1 MSVHNSESIE
11 KYNPIIIEKLSKD
24 KFFKDFLEKSY
35 ENNLVDHE
43 LLQRINYERMKLLKQ
58 QLTYYTNNESSSVMV
73 EVAEEIMKSIDFTI
87 GFYLKSFDDI
97 ELIIEKLQHDCLE
110 DIFKKGKN
118 FIDIEVIK
126 CKRLFDKVKNNK
138 LNITNYSYDD
148 TIDYG
153 LGVFFK
159 KYDSRFAAHIAPC
172 SVDYQ
177 LSIDFM
183 DYIGVEYIK
192 NYLTALYVE
201 NTFCSYFDINLI
213 KTLLRS
219 YDDQWESLLLNIFEI
234 VLTNAIALSIVGK
247 DIKGLNVADMDKEII
262 ISRLQGLSLSEII
275 DIFILEGNNCCDLL
289 KIEDK
294 NIRLYIKET
303 SIKIGKEI
311 TSKLRNKSLD
321 KIIISFKDIKEN
333 IKYIDGKKVTNSIFK
348 AITEEI
354 RDCININDKIT
365 LIKDNFKSI
374 YDLIDMLEAECL
386 FYDEYKMY
394 FKTLSDIEIALL
406 MKNAYEDSDKVWVKE
421 LKEFVHSLGREK
433 VMEIERIKDEIQ
445 LY

>member
-1 MSVHNSESIE
+1 MHNSESIE
-11 KYNPIIIEKLSKD
+11 KYNPIIIKKLSKD
-24 KFFKDFLEKSY
+24 EFFKDFLEKSY

-43 LLQRINYERMKLLKQ
+43 LLQRINYERMKLLRE

-97 ELIIEKLQHDCLE
+97 GLIIEKLQHDCLE
-110 DIFKKGKN
+110 DIFKEGKK

-126 CKRLFDKVKNNK
+126 CKSLFDKVKNNK

-153 LGVFFK
+153 LDVFFK

-247 DIKGLNVADMDKEII
+247 DIKGLNVTDMDKEII
-262 ISRLQGLSLSEII
+262 ISRLQGLSISEII
-275 DIFILEGNNCCDLL
+275 DIFIFEGNNCCDLL

-303 SIKIGKEI
+303 SIKIGKEV

-333 IKYIDGKKVTNSIFK
+333 IKYIDGKKVSNSIFK

-354 RDCININDKIT
+354 RDCKNINDKIT
-365 LIKDNFKSI
+365 LIKENFKSI

-394 FKTLSDIEIALL
+394 FETLSDIEIALF
-406 MKNAYEDSDKVWVKE
+406 MKNAYEDSDKVWIKE
-421 LKEFVHSLGREK
+421 LKEFLHSLDIEK
-433 VMEIERIKDEIQ
+433 VMEIERIKDKIQ

>member
-1 MSVHNSESIE
+1 MHNSESIE

-159 KYDSRFAAHIAPC
+159 KYDSRFSAHIAPC